1 MFVSCLP
8 KARKLNNRTL
18 SDKADMTGRVCSCN
32 DIINL
37 ADGRTLRG
45 VIVYQLCLALQLL
58 RDIILS
64 FTGIIRKSS
73 AIKDHSAAS
82 SPHPSPND
90 FYFCLLCFCI
100 ICRITRMTTTPV
112 PLGKAITSLA
122 IYCLFHKTM

>member
-45 VIVYQLCLALQLL
+45 VIV
-58 RDIILS
+58 LS
-64 FTGIIRKSS
+64 VVSS
-73 AIKDHSAAS
+73 
-82 SPHPSPND
+82 
-90 FYFCLLCFCI
+90 
-100 ICRITRMTTTPV
+100 TPAFKRHNLV
-112 PLGKAITSLA
+112 
-122 IYCLFHKTM
+122 FHWNYSQVISH